1 MFYSHSLIQNALV
14 NNDDALVNFIKQSLT
29 LKIVKSNKFSL
40 DYLLT
45 LVHQRKL
52 LEMLMQ
58 KTSVMVLLLEP
69 KGQIFL
75 PWCK

>member
-14 NNDDALVNFIKQSLT
+14 NNDDALVNFIKQSLS
-29 LKIVKSNKFSL
+29 LKIVKNNKFSL
-40 DYLLT
+40 DYILT

-52 LEMLMQ
+52 LEILIQ

-75 PWCK
+75 P

>member
-14 NNDDALVNFIKQSLT
+14 NNDDALVNFIKQSLS
-29 LKIVKSNKFSL
+29 LKIVKNNKFSL
-40 DYLLT
+40 DYILT

-52 LEMLMQ
+52 LEILMQ

-75 PWCK
+75 P

>member
-14 NNDDALVNFIKQSLT
+14 NDDDALVNFIKQSLS

>member
-14 NNDDALVNFIKQSLT
+14 NNDDALVNFIKQSLS